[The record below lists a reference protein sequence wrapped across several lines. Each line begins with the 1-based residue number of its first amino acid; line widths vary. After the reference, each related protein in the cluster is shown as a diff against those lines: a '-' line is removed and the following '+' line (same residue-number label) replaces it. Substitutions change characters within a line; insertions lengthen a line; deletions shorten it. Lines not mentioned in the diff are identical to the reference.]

1 MKISNTKQ
9 QVPTRFG
16 RETRFD
22 LTLSF
27 PCLSIEQTQSAFQQL
42 KARLLQP
49 VLEKAAQAPVVRR
62 QLKLAANEA
71 AAVAWTT
78 PFPLLVLPLLLEEKA
93 AEVEEHAA
101 RQEQVH
107 QATQVFEPA

>member
-1 MKISNTKQ
+1 MKISNTTK

-16 RETRFD
+16 QETRFE
-22 LTLSF
+22 LTPRFNAVTL
-27 PCLSIEQTQSAFQQL
+27 EQTRSTFHQL
-42 KARLLQP
+42 KARLLEP
-49 VLEKAAQAPVVRR
+49 VLEKVAEDPVAQR
-62 QLKLAANEA
+62 QLRLAANEA

-78 PFPLLVLPLLLEEKA
+78 GFPLLVLPVLLEEKA